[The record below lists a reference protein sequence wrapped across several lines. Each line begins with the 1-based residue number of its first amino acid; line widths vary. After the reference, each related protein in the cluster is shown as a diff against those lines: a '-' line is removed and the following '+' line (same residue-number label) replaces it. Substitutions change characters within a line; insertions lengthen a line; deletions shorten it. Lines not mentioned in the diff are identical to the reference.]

1 VILALQGENESMT
14 LEQTEPGASRRRPG
28 RPRALNSAEAGVQG
42 SAEGPQADILRVA
55 TEEFAANGLSG
66 ARVDAIAERTRTT
79 KGMIYYY
86 YGSKE
91 ELYIAVLERAYSSI
105 RSAEDHARFATLPP
119 VEAVTALVEASFDFH
134 WKNPHVGRLIS
145 IENINGARFLE
156 RAPRIKEQ
164 NVSAIAAWDLVLSAG
179 QTAGLFRHGVSPVD
193 LHAFVSSLCLFRVT
207 NRATFKAIFDIDFA
221 DDEVR
226 ERHRTLI
233 VEMVLDF
240 LCSQR
245 QTAERA

>member
-1 VILALQGENESMT
+1 MT
-14 LEQTEPGASRRRPG
+14 LDRIDPRTTRRRPG
-28 RPRALNSAEAGVQG
+28 RPRSHGAGEAGPQG

-91 ELYIAVLERAYSSI
+91 GLYIAVLERAYSSI
-105 RSAEDHARFATLPP
+105 RSAEDHARFASLPP
-119 VEAVTALVEASFDFH
+119 REAVTALVEASFDFH

-145 IENINGARFLE
+145 LENINGARYLE
-156 RAPRIKEQ
+156 QAPRIKEQ
-164 NVSAIAAWDLVLSAG
+164 NVSAIAAWDLVLTAG
-179 QTAGLFRHGVSPVD
+179 QKAGLFRHDASPVD

-221 DDEVR
+221 DDAVR
-226 ERHRTLI
+226 ARHRRLI
-233 VEMVLDF
+233 VAMVLDF
-240 LCSQR
+240 LCGADHAPAQ
-245 QTAERA
+245 A

>member
-1 VILALQGENESMT
+1 MT
-14 LEQTEPGASRRRPG
+14 LDRIDPRTSRRRPG
-28 RPRALNSAEAGVQG
+28 RPRSAGAGEAGRPG

-91 ELYIAVLERAYSSI
+91 GLYIAVLERAYSSI

-119 VEAVTALVEASFDFH
+119 REAVTALVEASFDFH

-145 IENINGARFLE
+145 IENINGARYLE
-156 RAPRIKEQ
+156 QAPRIKEQ
-164 NVSAIAAWDLVLSAG
+164 NVSAIAAWDLVLTAG
-179 QTAGLFRHGVSPVD
+179 QKAGLFRHDVSPVD

-221 DDEVR
+221 DDAVR
-226 ERHRTLI
+226 ARHRRLI
-233 VEMVLDF
+233 VAMVLEF
-240 LCSQR
+240 LCGEDDAPAQ
-245 QTAERA
+245 A